1 MALNQ
6 NNWRDRV
13 RLQLRMHPLCSPCFE
28 HDDVVPATKML
39 CSGEAQQSVCARH
52 YDEHSR
58 AR

>member
-13 RLQLRMHPLCSPCFE
+13 RLQLLMHPLCSPCLE

-39 CSGEAQQSVCARH
+39 CSGEAQQSGMCT
-52 YDEHSR
+52 SL
-58 AR
+58 